1 MKKRLALTAALG
13 AASLFLAG
21 CGGPAA
27 SDGGSKGS
35 GALAD
40 ITVGTLPIVTNT
52 VLALGVE
59 KGFFKE
65 EGLNVKLASAQ
76 GGAALVPAVVSG
88 QYDFAFSNNVSLLTA
103 RARGLPIKIVAAASS
118 AGTNPTPPD
127 EAIVAGPKSTAKSL
141 AELNGS
147 TVAVNGLKNMVEVA
161 DRVALE
167 KAGVDVG
174 SVKFVEVGF
183 PDMPAALA
191 SGRIDVAHVAEPFLS
206 QAVKG
211 GARILSA
218 PYREVLP
225 DVFMSSWFTSEK
237 VIAEKPDRVAAFQRA
252 LEKSRAYAVQHTD
265 EVRAYMPTFLKM
277 DATVAKEIAMG
288 NWPAGMPSNA
298 SLQAWYDAC
307 VKYGIFAKDALKDP
321 TDILAR

>member
-1 MKKRLALTAALG
+1 MKNRLALTAALG

-27 SDGGSKGS
+27 SDGGSN
-35 GALAD
+35 ALTE
-40 ITVGTLPIVTNT
+40 ITVGTLPIVSNT

-88 QYDFAFSNNVSLLTA
+88 QYDFAFSNNVSLMTA

-118 AGTNPTPPD
+118 AGTNPAPPD
-127 EAIVAGPKSTAKSL
+127 EAIVVGPNNGAKSL
-141 AELNGS
+141 ADLGGS

-167 KAGVDVG
+167 KAGVDLG
-174 SVKFVEVGF
+174 TVKFVEVGF

-191 SGRIDVAHVAEPFLS
+191 SGRIEVAHVAEPFLS

-225 DVFMSSWFTSEK
+225 DVSMSSWFTSEK
-237 VIAEKPDRVAAFQRA
+237 VIAEKAKTVDGFRRA
-252 LEKSRAYAVQHTD
+252 LEKSRTYATEHVD
-265 EVRAYMPTFLKM
+265 EVRAYIPTFLKM
-277 DATVAKEIAMG
+277 DATVAKEISMG
-288 NWPAGMPSNA
+288 NWPSGMPNKA

-307 VKYGIFAKDALKDP
+307 IKYGVFSKDGLPDP
-321 TDILAR
+321 TTILAG

>member
-1 MKKRLALTAALG
+1 MKNPLAFTAALG
-13 AASLFLAG
+13 AAALLLAG
-21 CGGPAA
+21 CGGPVA
-27 SDGGSKGS
+27 SDSGSS
-35 GALAD
+35 GALTD
-40 ITVGTLPIVTNT
+40 VTVGTLPIVTNT
-52 VLALGVE
+52 VLALGVD

-118 AGTNPTPPD
+118 AGTNPAPPD
-127 EAIVAGPKSTAKSL
+127 EAIVVGPGNNAQSL
-141 AELNGS
+141 ADLNGS
-147 TVAVNGLKNMVEVA
+147 TVAVNGLKNMVEIA

-167 KAGVDVG
+167 KAGVDLSTV
-174 SVKFVEVGF
+174 SFVEVGF

-191 SGRIDVAHVAEPFLS
+191 SGRINVAHVAEPFLS

-225 DVFMSSWFTSEK
+225 DIFMSSWFTNDK
-237 VIAEKPDRVAAFQRA
+237 VVAENPDKVKAFQRA
-252 LEKSRAYAVQHTD
+252 LEKSRAYASENVD
-265 EVRAYMPTFLKM
+265 EVRAFIPNFLKM

-288 NWPAGMPSNA
+288 NWPAGMPSEA

-307 VKYGIFAKDALKDP
+307 VKYGVLSQDALKNP
-321 TDILAR
+321 TDILAG